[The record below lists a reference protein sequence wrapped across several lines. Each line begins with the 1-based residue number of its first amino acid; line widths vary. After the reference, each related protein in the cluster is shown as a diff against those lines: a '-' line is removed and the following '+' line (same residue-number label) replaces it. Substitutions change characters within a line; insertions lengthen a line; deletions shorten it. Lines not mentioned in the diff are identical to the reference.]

1 MGSEVYHC
9 EYNGVKYE
17 YNGFHG
23 MTLKLTQDIKHIKV
37 LGSVEDIYG
46 HKFDIEIISPE
57 TFMKSNIESVSI
69 EENIREIGCRAFK
82 ECNHLTFVKCPSSL
96 NTIKDSAFAMLYL
109 EPYN

>member
-1 MGSEVYHC
+1 MGSEAYYC

-46 HKFDIEIISPE
+46 HKFDIEIISAE
-57 TFMKSNIESVSI
+57 TFMNSKAVIDVIDFQYVWGYVLVITCQVSVI
-69 EENIREIGCRAFK
+69 ANMKLWTKILR
-82 ECNHLTFVKCPSSL
+82 LV
-96 NTIKDSAFAMLYL
+96 Y
-109 EPYN
+109 

>member
-23 MTLKLTQDIKHIKV
+23 MTLKPTQDIKHIKV

-69 EENIREIGCRAFK
+69 EENIREIGWKAFK

-96 NTIKDSAFAMLYL
+96 NTIKDSAFSLYFA
-109 EPYN
+109 YF